1 LALVQTL
8 AYVVAQ
14 HDRIQPATIRASLI
28 RPPKGPTETP
38 TGKAAQTSSYSMP
51 TAPTIKITRPSAT
64 RPGPSVDPG

>member
-28 RPPKGPTETP
+28 HPPKGPTETP

-51 TAPTIKITRPSAT
+51 TAPTIKIT
-64 RPGPSVDPG
+64 